1 MSLNNKHSSAA
12 KTVIFT
18 DLDGSLL
25 DPFTYS
31 EAVTSTLV
39 ASIVDKG
46 IPLIFCSSKT
56 RAEQEVYRRRMGI
69 ADPFIVENGGAIFI
83 KRGYFPFAYQYQR
96 VFGDY
101 HVIELGIAYPEIRE
115 RLKEISR
122 QHKLTITG
130 FGDMTPA
137 EIAKLTGLDLASAKL
152 AQEREYEES
161 LHLEDRD
168 IDSILPKIAAA
179 GLTWNR
185 GGKLYGVSGGNDKGR
200 ATQMLTRLFRQKLGR
215 IKTIGIGDS
224 SNDLPMLAEVDFPV
238 LVQKPG
244 HGWEE
249 IDLPRLY
256 RVKGEGPR
264 GWTRAI
270 RELTSIS
277 GS

>member
-1 MSLNNKHSSAA
+1 MSLNNKDSPAA

-18 DLDGSLL
+18 DLDGTLL

-31 EAVTSTLV
+31 DAVASPIV
-39 ASIVDKG
+39 ASIVNKG

-56 RAEQEVYRRRMGI
+56 RAEQEVYRRRLGI

-83 KRGYFPFAYQYQR
+83 KRGYFPFTYQYHR
-96 VFGDY
+96 VFGNY

-161 LHLEDRD
+161 LNLESED

-200 ATQMLTRLFRQKLGR
+200 ATRILIKLFKQKLGR

-224 SNDLPMLAEVDFPV
+224 PNDLPMLAEVDFPV

-244 HGWEE
+244 NGWEE
-249 IDLPRLY
+249 IDLPGLY
-256 RVKGEGPR
+256 RVRGKGPR

-270 RELTSIS
+270 RELTGIS

>member
-1 MSLNNKHSSAA
+1 MSLNNKDSSTA

-18 DLDGSLL
+18 DLDGTLL

-31 EAVTSTLV
+31 EAVASPLV
-39 ASIVDKG
+39 SSVVNKG
-46 IPLIFCSSKT
+46 LPIIFCSSKT
-56 RAEQEVYRRRMGI
+56 RAEQEVYRRRLGI

-83 KRGYFPFAYQYQR
+83 KRGYFPFAYQYHR

-115 RLKEISR
+115 RLKKISR

-137 EIAKLTGLDLASAKL
+137 EIAKLTGLNLDSARL
-152 AQEREYEES
+152 AQKREYEETLNLS
-161 LHLEDRD
+161 ARD
-168 IDSILPKIAAA
+168 VDSILPKITAA

-185 GGKLYGVSGGNDKGR
+185 GRLYGVSGGNNKGR
-200 ATQMLTRLFRQKLGR
+200 ATKILIKLLRQKLGR

-224 SNDLPMLAEVDFPV
+224 PNDLPMLAEVDFPV

-249 IDLPRLY
+249 IDLPGLY

-264 GWTRAI
+264 GWVRAI
-270 RELTSIS
+270 SELTGIS

>member
-1 MSLNNKHSSAA
+1 MSLNNKDSSAA

-18 DLDGSLL
+18 DLDGTLL

-31 EAVTSTLV
+31 EAVASPLV
-39 ASIVDKG
+39 SSVVNKG
-46 IPLIFCSSKT
+46 LPLIFCSSKT
-56 RAEQEVYRRRMGI
+56 RAEQEVYRRRLGI

-83 KRGYFPFAYQYQR
+83 KQDYFPFAYQYHR

-101 HVIELGIAYPEIRE
+101 HVIELGIAYPEIIE
-115 RLKEISR
+115 RLKQLSR

-130 FGDMTPA
+130 FGDMTP
-137 EIAKLTGLDLASAKL
+137 EDIAKLTGLDLASAKL
-152 AQEREYEES
+152 AQEREYEET
-161 LHLEDRD
+161 LNLESED

-185 GGKLYGVSGGNDKGR
+185 GRLYGISGGNNKGR
-200 ATQMLTRLFRQKLGR
+200 ATKILIKLFRQKLGR

-224 SNDLPMLAEVDFPV
+224 PNDLPMLAEVDFPV

-249 IDLPRLY
+249 IDLPGLY
-256 RVKGEGPR
+256 RVKGEGPQ
-264 GWTRAI
+264 GWIRAI
-270 RELTSIS
+270 RELTGIS

>member
-1 MSLNNKHSSAA
+1 MSLNNKDSSAA

-18 DLDGSLL
+18 DLDGTLL

-31 EAVTSTLV
+31 DAV
-39 ASIVDKG
+39 ASPVVASVVHKG
-46 IPLIFCSSKT
+46 IPIIFCSSKT
-56 RAEQEVYRRRMGI
+56 RAEQEVYRRRLGI
-69 ADPFIVENGGAIFI
+69 TDPFVVENGGAIFI
-83 KRGYFPFAYQYQR
+83 KRGYFPFAYQYHR
-96 VFGDY
+96 VFGNY

-122 QHKLTITG
+122 QHKLAITG

-137 EIAKLTGLDLASAKL
+137 EIAKLTGLNLDSARL
-152 AQEREYEES
+152 AQKREYEETLNLS
-161 LHLEDRD
+161 ARD
-168 IDSILPKIAAA
+168 VDSILPKITAA

-185 GGKLYGVSGGNDKGR
+185 GRLYGVSGGNNKGR
-200 ATQMLTRLFRQKLGR
+200 ATKILIKLLRQKLGR

-224 SNDLPMLAEVDFPV
+224 PNDLPMLAEVDFPV

-249 IDLPRLY
+249 IDLPGLY

-264 GWTRAI
+264 GWVRAI
-270 RELTSIS
+270 SELTGIS

>member
-1 MSLNNKHSSAA
+1 MSLNNKDSSAA

-31 EAVTSTLV
+31 DAVASPVV
-39 ASIVDKG
+39 ASIVNKG
-46 IPLIFCSSKT
+46 IPIIFCSSKT
-56 RAEQEVYRRRMGI
+56 RAEQEIYRRRLGI

-83 KRGYFPFAYQYQR
+83 KQDYFPFAYQYHR
-96 VFGDY
+96 VFGNY

-122 QHKLTITG
+122 RHKLAITG

-137 EIAKLTGLDLASAKL
+137 EIANLTGLDLASAKL
-152 AQEREYEES
+152 AQKREYEES
-161 LHLEDRD
+161 LNLESED
-168 IDSILPKIAAA
+168 IDSILPKLAAA
-179 GLTWNR
+179 GLTWNQGR
-185 GGKLYGVSGGNDKGR
+185 LYGVSGGNNKGR
-200 ATQMLTRLFRQKLGR
+200 ATKILIKLFRQKLGR

-224 SNDLPMLAEVDFPV
+224 PNDLPMFAEVDFPV

-244 HGWEE
+244 HGWEKT
-249 IDLPRLY
+249 DLPGLY
-256 RVKGEGPR
+256 RVQGEGPR
-264 GWTRAI
+264 GWIRAI
-270 RELTSIS
+270 RELTGIS

>member
-1 MSLNNKHSSAA
+1 MSLNNKDSSAA

-18 DLDGSLL
+18 DLDGTLL

-31 EAVTSTLV
+31 EAVASPLV
-39 ASIVDKG
+39 SSVVNKG
-46 IPLIFCSSKT
+46 LPLIFCSSKT
-56 RAEQEVYRRRMGI
+56 RAEQEVYRRRLGI

-83 KRGYFPFAYQYQR
+83 KQDYFPFAYQYHR

-101 HVIELGIAYPEIRE
+101 HVIELGIAYPEIIE
-115 RLKEISR
+115 RLKQLSR

-137 EIAKLTGLDLASAKL
+137 EIARLTGLDLASAKL
-152 AQEREYEES
+152 AQEREYEET
-161 LHLEDRD
+161 LNLGAKD

-185 GGKLYGVSGGNDKGR
+185 GRLYGISGGNNKGR
-200 ATQMLTRLFRQKLGR
+200 ATKILIKLFRQKLGR

-224 SNDLPMLAEVDFPV
+224 PNDLPMLAEVDFPV

-249 IDLPRLY
+249 IDLPGLY

-264 GWTRAI
+264 GWIRAI
-270 RELTSIS
+270 RELTGIS
-277 GS
+277 TS

>member
-1 MSLNNKHSSAA
+1 MSLNNKDSPAA

-18 DLDGSLL
+18 DLDGTLL

-31 EAVTSTLV
+31 DAVASPIV
-39 ASIVDKG
+39 ASIVNKG

-56 RAEQEVYRRRMGI
+56 RAEQEVYRRRLGI

-96 VFGDY
+96 VFADY
-101 HVIELGIAYPEIRE
+101 HVIELGIAYPRIRE

-122 QHKLTITG
+122 QHKLAITG

-152 AQEREYEES
+152 AQEREYEET
-161 LHLEDRD
+161 LNLGAED
-168 IDSILPKIAAA
+168 IDFILPKIAAA

-200 ATQMLTRLFRQKLGR
+200 ATRILIKLFKQKLGR

-224 SNDLPMLAEVDFPV
+224 PNDLPMLAEVDFPV

-244 HGWEE
+244 NGWEE
-249 IDLPRLY
+249 IDLPGLY
-256 RVKGEGPR
+256 RVRGEGPR

-270 RELTSIS
+270 RELTGIS

>member
-18 DLDGSLL
+18 DLDGTLL

-31 EAVTSTLV
+31 DAVASPLV
-39 ASIVDKG
+39 ASIVNKG
-46 IPLIFCSSKT
+46 LPIIFCSSKT
-56 RAEQEVYRRRMGI
+56 RAEQEVYRHRLGI
-69 ADPFIVENGGAIFI
+69 ADPFVVENGGAIFI
-83 KRGYFPFAYQYQR
+83 KRGYFPFAYQYHR

-115 RLKEISR
+115 RLKKISR
-122 QHKLTITG
+122 QHQLTITG
-130 FGDMTPA
+130 FGDMTP
-137 EIAKLTGLDLASAKL
+137 EDIAKLTGLDLASARL
-152 AQEREYEES
+152 AREREYEET
-161 LHLEDRD
+161 LNLGAKD

-179 GLTWNR
+179 GLAWNR
-185 GGKLYGVSGGNDKGR
+185 GRLYGISGGNNKGR
-200 ATQMLTRLFRQKLGR
+200 ATKILIKLFRQKLGR

-224 SNDLPMLAEVDFPV
+224 PNDRPMLAEVDFPV

-249 IDLPRLY
+249 IDLPGLY
-256 RVKGEGPR
+256 RVRGEGPR
-264 GWTRAI
+264 GWIRAI
-270 RELTSIS
+270 RELTGIS

>member
-1 MSLNNKHSSAA
+1 MSLNNKDSPAA

-31 EAVTSTLV
+31 ETV
-39 ASIVDKG
+39 ASPLIASVVNKG
-46 IPLIFCSSKT
+46 LPIIFCSSKT
-56 RAEQEVYRRRMGI
+56 RAEQEVYRRRLGI

-83 KRGYFPFAYQYQR
+83 KRGYFPFTYQYHR
-96 VFGDY
+96 VFADY
-101 HVIELGIAYPEIRE
+101 HVIELGIAYPAIRE
-115 RLKEISR
+115 RLKEIRR
-122 QHKLTITG
+122 QHKLTIRG
-130 FGDMTPA
+130 FGDMTA
-137 EIAKLTGLDLASAKL
+137 EEIAKLTGLDLASARL

-161 LHLEDRD
+161 LNLEGED

-185 GGKLYGVSGGNDKGR
+185 GGRLYGVSGGNDKGR
-200 ATQMLTRLFRQKLGR
+200 ATGILIKLLKQKLGR

-244 HGWEE
+244 NYWEE
-249 IDLPRLY
+249 IDLPGLY
-256 RVKGEGPR
+256 RVRGEGPQ

-270 RELTSIS
+270 RELTGIS

>member
-18 DLDGSLL
+18 DLDGTLL
-25 DPFTYS
+25 DPLTYS
-31 EAVTSTLV
+31 EAVASPLV
-39 ASIVDKG
+39 ASIVNKG
-46 IPLIFCSSKT
+46 LPLIFCSSKT
-56 RAEQEVYRRRMGI
+56 RAEQEVYRRRLGI

-83 KRGYFPFAYQYQR
+83 KQDYFPFAYQYHR

-101 HVIELGIAYPEIRE
+101 HVIELGIAYPEIRG
-115 RLKEISR
+115 RLKEINR

-130 FGDMTPA
+130 FGDMTPE
-137 EIAKLTGLDLASAKL
+137 EITKLTGLDLASARL
-152 AQEREYEES
+152 AQEREYEETLNLKS
-161 LHLEDRD
+161 ED
-168 IDSILPKIAAA
+168 IDSILPQLAAA

-185 GGKLYGVSGGNDKGR
+185 GRLYGVSVGNNKGR
-200 ATQMLTRLFRQKLGR
+200 ATKILIKLLEQKLGR

-224 SNDLPMLAEVDFPV
+224 PNDMPMLAEVDFPI

-244 HGWEE
+244 NCWEE
-249 IDLPRLY
+249 IDLPGLY

-270 RELTSIS
+270 RELTGIS

>member
-18 DLDGSLL
+18 DLDGTLL
-25 DPFTYS
+25 DPLTYS
-31 EAVTSTLV
+31 EAVASPLV
-39 ASIVDKG
+39 ASIVNKG
-46 IPLIFCSSKT
+46 LPLIFCSSKT
-56 RAEQEVYRRRMGI
+56 RAEQEIYRRRLGI
-69 ADPFIVENGGAIFI
+69 TDPFIVENGGAIFI
-83 KRGYFPFAYQYQR
+83 KRGYFPFAYQYHR

-101 HVIELGIAYPEIRE
+101 HVIELGIAYPEIIE
-115 RLKEISR
+115 RLKQLSR

-137 EIAKLTGLDLASAKL
+137 EIARLTGLDLASAKL
-152 AQEREYEES
+152 AQKREYEET
-161 LHLEDRD
+161 LNLEGED

-185 GGKLYGVSGGNDKGR
+185 GRLYGISGGNNKGR
-200 ATQMLTRLFRQKLGR
+200 ATKILIKLFRQKLGR
-215 IKTIGIGDS
+215 IKTIGIGDNP
-224 SNDLPMLAEVDFPV
+224 NDLPMLAEVDFPV

-249 IDLPRLY
+249 IDLPGLY

-264 GWTRAI
+264 GWIRAI
-270 RELTSIS
+270 RELTGIS
-277 GS
+277 TS